1 MKLLFRTDAS
11 LVIGTGH
18 MTRCLTLAKQA
29 KKRGANVCFVT
40 RDSNEYVAN
49 LVLSEGYALQRL
61 QTVTSDKH
69 KTDNDLAHVDWLA
82 VSQETDAMQTLQV
95 FYEFR
100 PDWVIVDHYSI
111 NYEWHKIFKKNFAK
125 IMVIDDLGDRQLSCD
140 ILLDQNLGA
149 CKAKYNSKVPNDS
162 NLLMGPQFALLRD
175 EFKDWR
181 EQSIK
186 DRTNRKIKE
195 VLITMGG
202 ADVNNY
208 TTKVLLEI
216 LKSEYSKVCN
226 FTVIVGQS
234 YPHLT
239 SLNAL
244 IKSLQT
250 PISLL
255 QDTSNMAS
263 IMSKSDLCIGA
274 AGSTSWERCCLGLP
288 TITLAIADNQI
299 EILKVLE
306 KNDITIASSIEKLR
320 SDFESFFNQDQELLL
335 KRLSINSAS
344 VCDGHG
350 VQRVLDHLENENVK
364 SFI

>member
-1 MKLLFRTDAS
+1 MKFLFRTDVSQA
-11 LVIGTGH
+11 IGTGH
-18 MTRCLTLAKQA
+18 MMRCLTLAKQA
-29 KKRGANVCFVT
+29 KKRGASVCFVT
-40 RDSNEYVAN
+40 RDPNEHVTN
-49 LVLSEGYALQRL
+49 LVLSEGHAIQPL
-61 QTVTSDKH
+61 QTVISDNC
-69 KTDNDLAHVDWLA
+69 KTGNDSTHADWLT
-82 VSQETDAMQTLQV
+82 VSQEIDAMQTLRV

-111 NYEWHKIFKKNFAK
+111 NNEWHEIFKKNFAK
-125 IMVIDDLGDRQLSCD
+125 IMVIDDLGDRKLRCD

-149 CKAKYNSKVPNDS
+149 CKAKYNSKVPNDA

-175 EFKDWR
+175 EFKERR

-195 VLITMGG
+195 ILITMGG
-202 ADVNNY
+202 ADVDNY

-216 LKSEYSKVCN
+216 LKSEYSEFCN
-226 FTVIVGQS
+226 FTVIVGQA

-244 IKSLQT
+244 ITSSQT
-250 PISLL
+250 PILLL
-255 QDTSNMAS
+255 QNASNMAS

-288 TITLAIADNQI
+288 SITLAIADNQI
-299 EILKVLE
+299 EILRLLE
-306 KNDITIASSIEKLR
+306 KNDITIASNIEKLR

-335 KRLSINSAS
+335 QRLSINSAS

-350 VQRVLDHLENENVK
+350 VQRVLDHLENSNVK
-364 SFI
+364 SFV